1 MNQFYKPGSGCL
13 VQPCLPLI
21 GLYRWC
27 VHGVYHSKV
36 VEALDVKLYDFV
48 IYKLKLDKTRLMCL
62 ELSQMAHI
70 AILIALKR
78 FGKNPSEQYV
88 TEETFCDLS

>member
-62 ELSQMAHI
+62 ELYTNGSHCY
-70 AILIALKR
+70 
-78 FGKNPSEQYV
+78 FDCP
-88 TEETFCDLS
+88 ETIW